1 MTSRANAT
9 LANSIYT
16 ASEERLHVAT
26 HGIGVVLAVIGLA
39 WMLYV
44 SISAGDPW
52 RIVASAIYGTTLVL
66 VFLASTA
73 YHLFS
78 QTRHKAR
85 LKLLDHCAIYLFIA
99 GTYTPFLLV
108 SVRGTTGWLL
118 FAVIWALAV
127 AGIVMKLWLRYR
139 FPRLALASYVA
150 MGWLVVAAGPAVAG
164 AVGPEGLAWLLA
176 GGVVYTVGALIY
188 AAKRVA
194 YHHAAWHFLVLIGGL
209 CHYNA
214 VAWYVLPTY

>member
-1 MTSRANAT
+1 MTERSAAT
-9 LANSIYT
+9 LTHSVYS

-26 HGIGVVLAVIGLA
+26 HGLGVLLGIAGLVF
-39 WMLYV
+39 MLYV
-44 SISAGDPW
+44 SIRAGDPW
-52 RIVASAIYGTTLVL
+52 RIAASAIYGTTLIL

-118 FAVIWALAV
+118 FAIIWALAV

-139 FPRLALASYVA
+139 FPKLALASYVA

-164 AVGPEGLAWLLA
+164 AVGPEGLAWLVA
-176 GGVVYTVGALIY
+176 GGVVYTLGALVY
-188 AAKRVA
+188 AAKRIA
-194 YHHAAWHFLVLIGGL
+194 YHHAAWHTLVLIGGL

-214 VAWYVLPTY
+214 VALHVLPVY